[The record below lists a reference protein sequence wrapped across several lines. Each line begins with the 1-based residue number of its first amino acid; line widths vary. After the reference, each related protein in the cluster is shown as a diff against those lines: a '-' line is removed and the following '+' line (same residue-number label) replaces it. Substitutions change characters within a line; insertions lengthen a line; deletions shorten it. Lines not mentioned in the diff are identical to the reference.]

1 MMLPYF
7 VQHVLKLHELVQ
19 ELMHS
24 VLLILERASQ
34 QDLLELLALVL
45 LHVQLVV
52 MAQLLQ
58 VLELQLEQVLQQAL
72 LVQQQVLRVQPVQPF
87 AQTLEQE
94 VFQHEV
100 HSVLVLNQIHQVRV

>member
-1 MMLPYF
+1 
-7 VQHVLKLHELVQ
+7 VLKLHELVQ

-72 LVQQQVLRVQPVQPF
+72 LVQQQALLVQQQALLVQPVQPF